1 MSQRANYFLRRACAL
16 ACFLHR
22 CICSHNDVGCEEITF
37 MDIKLVLLFL
47 FVSAMITLSNLDDE
61 NVERIKQRLLR
72 WQWREFRLRRTKF

>member
-1 MSQRANYFLRRACAL
+1 
-16 ACFLHR
+16 
-22 CICSHNDVGCEEITF
+22 